1 MHACRDGCL
10 VSASIFVYAIFWQI
24 VTQYIRISQ
33 VWLNSLTKSIQRILL
48 SLPPQALE
56 RYLHIYLPP
65 ECQAYKLKSSCFCS
79 RHFTNWAFPSS
90 LILFEVKE
98 LLLKTKSK
106 WHSKAN
112 VSCLRSMLACA
123 PPQRKQ
129 QLTIGRESPG
139 VCFWMYQAHPCSD
152 SYCLDSS
159 GYKLFLHNI
168 TCNEASLTWAGTV
181 RLYVSI

>member
-10 VSASIFVYAIFWQI
+10 VSASIFIYAIFWQI

-123 PPQRKQ
+123 PPPKKATAYYRQREPWGMF
-129 QLTIGRESPG
+129 LNVSG
-139 VCFWMYQAHPCSD
+139 
-152 SYCLDSS
+152 SS
-159 GYKLFLHNI
+159 MLWFLL
-168 TCNEASLTWAGTV
+168 S
-181 RLYVSI
+181 R